1 MVACHSPREVSC
13 EGVFETSVSFLKT
26 EVSPCRV
33 ERGILLNKSF
43 LFQLMQELRSFVIVG
58 QKCEDWYKLCSIIG
72 IVCYMHQLFCV

>member
-1 MVACHSPREVSC
+1 MLACHSPREVSC
-13 EGVFETSVSFLKT
+13 KFSENRSVFI
-26 EVSPCRV
+26 RV

-43 LFQLMQELRSFVIVG
+43 FSQLMQELRSFVIVG